1 MLAPEVGALERG
13 ASPPTADGHPRGD
26 REKNAARGRLAEVA
40 AVFLRLGFTAFGGPA
55 AHVALME
62 RELVARRAW
71 VTPERFVDLFG
82 TANLLPGPS
91 SSELA
96 IFLGYER
103 AGLVG
108 LLVAGVSFILPAALM
123 TLGIAWG
130 YEKYGALP
138 RIGGALH
145 GIAPVLVAIVL
156 QAIVALAPK
165 VLKAKRLV
173 ALAAVALL
181 LAARGVDALPLL
193 LATGAC
199 AMLLR
204 PSMPHA
210 SPPAASLFLAPAV
223 GLAATTLPQPTTAAI
238 ALYFVKVGGS
248 VFGSGYVLLA
258 FLRADLVERFH
269 WLTERQLLDAIIV
282 GQFTPGPVFTTATF
296 LGYLLGGV
304 RGALVATLGIFLPGF
319 VLVAVSRPLVARVR
333 RSPIASAFLDGVN
346 AAALSLMVL
355 VSLQLGRA
363 AISGPSTA
371 LLALVSLFSLVRWKL
386 NPTWLIALGAAFGLL
401 VYARA

>member
-1 MLAPEVGALERG
+1 
-13 ASPPTADGHPRGD
+13 
-26 REKNAARGRLAEVA
+26 
-40 AVFLRLGFTAFGGPA
+40 
-55 AHVALME
+55 
-62 RELVARRAW
+62 
-71 VTPERFVDLFG
+71 
-82 TANLLPGPS
+82 
-91 SSELA
+91 
-96 IFLGYER
+96 
-103 AGLVG
+103 
-108 LLVAGVSFILPAALM
+108 
-123 TLGIAWG
+123 
-130 YEKYGALP
+130 
-138 RIGGALH
+138 
-145 GIAPVLVAIVL
+145 
-156 QAIVALAPK
+156 
-165 VLKAKRLV
+165 
-173 ALAAVALL
+173 
-181 LAARGVDALPLL
+181 
-193 LATGAC
+193 
-199 AMLLR
+199 
-204 PSMPHA
+204 MPHA